1 MELKNLENKQEIVKL
16 FYLYGEDLY
25 ENTEKNDKLLQKI
38 LKKEERLFD
47 SLTEEQKEQFNE
59 INDLRA
65 KDFEESDKNIS
76 VFAFT
81 LAVRLIMECLNKEN

>member
-1 MELKNLENKQEIVKL
+1 MAEMFTTLFTFAILIFCIKAICNSYIRKKRIALLKLKEQEQ
-16 FYLYGEDLY
+16 EA
-25 ENTEKNDKLLQKI
+25 
-38 LKKEERLFD
+38 
-47 SLTEEQKEQFNE
+47 EEQQEQFNE

-65 KDFEESDKNIS
+65 KDFEESDKNIF